1 MENMM
6 SLRSKKTAKR
16 VADTVVV
23 ILLSVFSITMVLP
36 LVWMISTSL
45 KTPIQTRTSTPQWI
59 PDPVVWTKYVEIW
72 EKAPLLLG
80 FLNSAIYAVVVL
92 AFGTFF
98 TAAGAFAFSKM
109 RFPGRDIIFL
119 TLLGTMMIPFPA
131 LMIPHYVL
139 FVKLGWIDTLLPLI
153 IPQMLGHVFM
163 MFFLRQY
170 MNGIPDEMIEAAKID
185 GAGYFGILVRIMFPL
200 IKPAVAAQVILWL
213 MSIWNDYVGPLIY
226 LHTPRKQTL
235 PLMIAN
241 FNAYYEIQNDFPLI
255 MAASLVSMIP
265 LFVIF
270 FVFQRHFIN
279 SVHYAGIK
287 G

>member
-1 MENMM
+1 MM

-213 MSIWNDYVGPLIY
+213 MSIWKRLCRTAH
-226 LHTPRKQTL
+226 L
-235 PLMIAN
+235 
-241 FNAYYEIQNDFPLI
+241 FAYTAEADV
-255 MAASLVSMIP
+255 AAHDRQ
-265 LFVIF
+265 
-270 FVFQRHFIN
+270 FQRLLRNPKRFSADHGSIL
-279 SVHYAGIK
+279 GIHDSPFRHLLCIPAAFYQFCSLCRYQRVI
-287 G
+287 